1 MCGTNKTFPISFL
14 SCFLT
19 REETDFHE
27 KAASGAGMSKISLL
41 SGEGGRGDDK
51 NLERIFLRKT

>member
-41 SGEGGRGDDK
+41 SGEGGGG
-51 NLERIFLRKT
+51 EG